1 MSYTSL
7 SKYILALVVVVFL
20 ASCGGGGENKG
31 EGQVTDL
38 RVLTATPAS
47 FAQAPRS
54 GPISVTFTDAI
65 DAASVTTSSFQVT
78 SSEGPLA
85 GVISVQGATIT
96 FTPTQPLAIGVRYTA
111 TVTADIR
118 SVAGHRLSAATTW
131 QFDRGHKMAAGGA
144 HICAI
149 LPDLRVKCWGK
160 NFAGQLGLGDV
171 LARGDI
177 IRMGA
182 ALPAVDLDSG
192 HKAVELAAGS
202 EHTCALL
209 DNGQIKCWGAN
220 YGQLVL
226 GDAKNRGAAAGEM
239 GDALPAVDLGAGRT
253 AKQIVAGGSYTC
265 ALLDNGLVICW
276 GWNDAAQLGLGDA
289 HARGDE
295 PGEMGDALPA
305 VQLGSGRA
313 AIAIAAG
320 WSYTCALLDNGL
332 IKCWGWNGLGQLG
345 LGDTSMRGSATN
357 QMGDLL
363 ASVDLGV
370 GRVAVDVAAGG
381 FHSCALLDNGQL
393 KCWGDNSAGQL
404 GLGDTVNR
412 GDQSDQMG
420 DALPS
425 VDLGTGRRAQHIA
438 LGFAHTCALL
448 DNGQVK
454 CWGDND
460 SGQLGLEDAVSRRGI
475 APGQMG
481 DNLPGVDLGTG
492 QRALE
497 IALNDSNTCAILNTG
512 HIKCWGRRIGGLLG
526 LGDDIIGNS
535 PGELGDGLAALN
547 LGTGR
552 TGTAIAVGDYHACA
566 LLDTGQVK
574 CWGDGYSGQLGLGD
588 TRRRGYSEKDMGD
601 ALPAVQLGTGHTAIS
616 IAAGYNHTC
625 ALLDN
630 GKLKCW
636 GDNSAGQLGLGDTVN
651 RGDQSDQMGDALP
664 SVDLGTGCSAQ
675 LIALSFALTCAL
687 LDNGQVKCW
696 GGNDS
701 GQLGLEDTISRG
713 ITPGQMGDALPVIN
727 LGAGRT
733 ALQVAAGF
741 FHTCALLDTHQVKC
755 WGANSFGQLGDTA
768 TRGDEPGEDGRC
780 AAQRRCRFAQCDKH
794 KRWCGS
800 NVCHPRGGELKCW
813 GNNAD
818 AQLGLGDNTTRGITP
833 SQMADN
839 LPVIDFG
846 TERIVMEVASLF
858 SSACALLDNGQ
869 VKCWGNG
876 GYTLGLGVPANMT
889 GVGDNPG
896 EMGDARP
903 VMNLA
908 APPSGSANETK
919 AAAG

>member
-220 YGQLVL
+220 YGQLGL

-239 GDALPAVDLGAGRT
+239 GDALPAGVLGAGRT
-253 AKQIVAGGSYTC
+253 AKQIVAGGAYTC
-265 ALLDNGLVICW
+265 ALRDNGLVKCW

-345 LGDTSMRGSATN
+345 LGDTSMRGSAPN

-381 FHSCALLDNGQL
+381 FHS
-393 KCWGDNSAGQL
+393 
-404 GLGDTVNR
+404 
-412 GDQSDQMG
+412 
-420 DALPS
+420 
-425 VDLGTGRRAQHIA
+425 
-438 LGFAHTCALL
+438 CALL

-588 TRRRGYSEKDMGD
+588 TRRRGYSEKDMSD

-664 SVDLGTGCSAQ
+664 SVDLGTGRSAQ
-675 LIALSFALTCAL
+675 HIALSFAHTCAL

-701 GQLGLEDTISRG
+701 VQLGLEDSISRRL
-713 ITPGQMGDALPVIN
+713 TPCLIGDALPVIN

-741 FHTCALLDTHQVKC
+741 FHTCARRDTHQVKC

-800 NVCHPRGGELKCW
+800 NVCHPRGG
-813 GNNAD
+813 
-818 AQLGLGDNTTRGITP
+818 
-833 SQMADN
+833 
-839 LPVIDFG
+839 
-846 TERIVMEVASLF
+846 
-858 SSACALLDNGQ
+858 
-869 VKCWGNG
+869 
-876 GYTLGLGVPANMT
+876 
-889 GVGDNPG
+889 
-896 EMGDARP
+896 
-903 VMNLA
+903 A
-908 APPSGSANETK
+908 AE
-919 AAAG
+919 